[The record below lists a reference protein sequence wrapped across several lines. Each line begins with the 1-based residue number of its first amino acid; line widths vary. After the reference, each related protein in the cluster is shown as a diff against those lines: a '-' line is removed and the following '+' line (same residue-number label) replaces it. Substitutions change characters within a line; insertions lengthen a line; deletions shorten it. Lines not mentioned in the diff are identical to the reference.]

1 LLEISIQLLSIL
13 RINVNIGRESER
25 LNIKFLISISKVS
38 LLIDFVNLFNG
49 FTCKVPDSSWLV
61 RMGRGI
67 ITITN
72 REAFILFR
80 IKRETTL
87 REMLNSFIFERQKI
101 SSILGIPM
109 SDPLF
114 KISDNV
120 AEVVSVDPSHY
131 YWFVSGDDSLQSNI
145 FFFNPIPYESITKIV
160 KMNSVGFS
168 ITYATPLG
176 KFDSYLH
183 ALRNIAESI
192 RFKKPEVKSKAVNIM
207 SNYGQFASMQIPANW
222 NIRYSI
228 STVSSSPMY
237 IIRVFDSADLPVMEL
252 NYVTFQQMLVGMG
265 FSVMGQGSI
274 IYDNISMTLNYIQD
288 ISPQKILDTI
298 LPLYWTNQGFSCNPI
313 KIEAIKHSEL
323 YDRLKKIFA
332 RTIMQMTTGMPV
344 MVDAGDLVATYRC
357 DTLTMKATFNYVWSR
372 MQLPN
377 TISDSIAGSILIKRL
392 PLGKEMIYD
401 RITNSIISTVSVS
414 ISWIYRAYQNLMQQ
428 VMKTR
433 RQITKLIL
441 DDIRSEIRHRR
452 KLWEMARQTLREI
465 HEMHMDSMRKE
476 WEFQR
481 AMANAWTNLLG
492 DTVYV
497 KDESTGEIYH
507 IWDLGDEYWID
518 ETGQHILALNET
530 DSLLLDQDLI
540 ANGWRKLSKSYEGFK
555 EQLEAPF

>member
-1 LLEISIQLLSIL
+1 M
-13 RINVNIGRESER
+13 
-25 LNIKFLISISKVS
+25 
-38 LLIDFVNLFNG
+38 DFVNLFNG
-49 FTCKVPDSSWLV
+49 FTCKVPDSSWLI

-87 REMLNSFIFERQKI
+87 REMLNSFIIERQKI
-101 SSILGIPM
+101 SNILGIPM

-183 ALRNIAESI
+183 TLRSIAESI
-192 RFKKPEVKSKAVNIM
+192 RFKKPEVKSRVVNIM
-207 SNYGQFASMQIPANW
+207 GDYGQFASMQIPENW

-228 STVSSSPMY
+228 STIGSSPMY
-237 IIRVFDSADLPVMEL
+237 IIRIFDSTNLPAMEL
-252 NYVTFQQMLVGMG
+252 NYVTFQQMLVGAG

-274 IYDNISMTLNYIQD
+274 IYDNIPMTLNYIRD
-288 ISPQKILDTI
+288 ISPQKILAAI
-298 LPLYWTNQGFSCNPI
+298 LPLYWANQGISCNPI
-313 KIEAIKHSEL
+313 KIGAIKHSEL

-357 DTLTMKATFNYVWSR
+357 NALTMKAIFNYTWSR

-377 TISDSIAGSILIKRL
+377 TISDSIAGSILIRRL

-401 RITNSIISTVSVS
+401 RIIDSIISTVSVS
-414 ISWIYRAYQNLMQQ
+414 ISWIYRAYQNLMRQ
-428 VMKTR
+428 VMETR

-452 KLWEMARQTLREI
+452 KLWEMTRQTLREI

-481 AMANAWTNLLG
+481 AMANAWTNILS

-497 KDESTGEIYH
+497 KDETTGEIYH
-507 IWDLGDEYWID
+507 IWDLGDKYWID
-518 ETGQHILALNET
+518 ETGQHILALSET
-530 DSLLLDQDLI
+530 DSLLLEQDLI